1 MTLVKACLNGTRRPE
16 EHPALPLT
24 PAQIA
29 ADSRAA
35 VAAGASIVHVH
46 PRDRRGR
53 ESLAPEVI
61 TAVVRAIRGA
71 APSVPV
77 GVGTGAWI
85 EATPADRLA
94 AVRAWRVLPDL
105 ASVNLSEEG
114 SIELVYA
121 LAHMGVGVEAGVWTE
136 ADAELL
142 VEHDLGA
149 VCARVLVEV
158 EAPDPAAAI
167 AEAGRILAVL
177 DRHDVAVP
185 RLLHGA
191 DAGAWPV
198 LDAAIAA
205 GLDIRIGL
213 EDTLFDPQGR
223 RVPGNAT
230 LVRMAV
236 ERARAARSAG
246 NPL

>member
-53 ESLAPEVI
+53 ESLAPDVI

-71 APSVPV
+71 APSCPI
-77 GVGTGAWI
+77 GVSTGAWI

-136 ADAELL
+136 ADAERL

-167 AEAGRILAVL
+167 GEAGAI
-177 DRHDVAVP
+177 
-185 RLLHGA
+185 
-191 DAGAWPV
+191 

>member
-35 VAAGASIVHVH
+35 VASGASIVHVH
-46 PRDRRGR
+46 PRGRDGR
-53 ESLAPEVI
+53 ESLAPDVI
-61 TAVVRAIRGA
+61 AAVVRAIRGA
-71 APSVPV
+71 APGVPI
-77 GVGTGAWI
+77 GVSTGAWI
-85 EATPADRLA
+85 EADPDARLA

-105 ASVNLSEEG
+105 ASVNLSEQG
-114 SIELVYA
+114 SVELAHA
-121 LAHMGVGVEAGVWTE
+121 LAHLGVGVEAGVWTE

-142 VEHDLGA
+142 VERDLAA
-149 VCARVLVEV
+149 VCTRILVEV
-158 EAPDPAAAI
+158 ERADPVGALD
-167 AEAGRILAVL
+167 EAGRILTVL
-177 DRHDVAVP
+177 DRHDIGVP

-191 DAGAWPV
+191 NESAWPV

-205 GLDIRIGL
+205 GLDTRIGL
-213 EDTLFDPQGR
+213 EDTLLDPEGR

-230 LVRMAV
+230 LVRIAADRV
-236 ERARAARSAG
+236 RAARAAG
-246 NPL
+246 NPH